1 MKTWAP
7 LTDFKRSASSS
18 LSWIP
23 APLVS
28 SMISYV
34 NVFPPI
40 SWVRIS
46 PSRTYGRACS
56 SKVLYPSPPSGS
68 LNPPLFFNSLSIS
81 FVLYHLSF
89 SSWAAILSCM
99 SLACLV
105 IVPICF
111 FSLSP
116 VSDSSDS
123 FSSSNYW
130 VDPSFFWAWTAMV
143 GLPIDR
149 SNMIASDT
157 DIRKAITKIVFINLI
172 FYKFNYINHFDQ
184 K

>member
-28 SMISYV
+28 SMISWV

-40 SWVRIS
+40 SWVRTS
-46 PSRTYGRACS
+46 PSRTYGRAYS
-56 SKVLYPSPPSGS
+56 SNVLYPSPPSGS

-89 SSWAAILSCM
+89 SSWLAIFSCI

-105 IVPICF
+105 IVPMCLTSLD
-111 FSLSP
+111 SLS
-116 VSDSSDS
+116 SISSF

-130 VDPSFFWAWTAMV
+130 VSDFWAWFTAIV
-143 GLPIDR
+143 GLPIDL

-157 DIRKAITKIVFINLI
+157 DIRKAITKIYVFIILI
-172 FYKFNYINHFDQ
+172 YN
-184 K
+184 